1 MKKLNKAQKTIL
13 VLGILGFLTAAYGKF
28 NGWEY
33 KNYFILFYT
42 STSFMWIAFLD
53 SKEKC
58 YNPFKRKKSGGTI
71 ETSGTTSNGQK
82 SV

>member
-1 MKKLNKAQKTIL
+1 MKKLNTAQKTIL
-13 VLGILGFLTAAYGKF
+13 ILGILGLLTAIYGKF

-33 KNYFILFYT
+33 KTYFILFYT

-58 YNPFKRKKSGGTI
+58 CYPFKRKKTRTDVKGSGI
-71 ETSGTTSNGQK
+71 PS
-82 SV
+82 